1 MTDQTPLEQM
11 SDDNGRG
18 WKFWGIAGT
27 LATIV
32 ACIILFAIAA
42 AIGLAN
48 ESTSAMADFV
58 AIARDMLIILLTLQ
72 AIVIAVAVIVVIIQ
86 VSALLNVFQNEIDP
100 IVSGAQETVD
110 VMKGTAEFVSKH
122 VTEPVI
128 KTTGY
133 VTTAREFVKEA
144 SGVKDMV
151 DSVTDSE
158 SVEDEAHD
166 L

>member
-11 SDDNGRG
+11 TDDNGRG

-27 LATIV
+27 VATIV
-32 ACIILFAIAA
+32 LCSALFLIAA
-42 AIGLAN
+42 VIGLSY

-72 AIVIAVAVIVVIIQ
+72 AIVIAVAVIVVIVQ
-86 VSALLNVFQNEIDP
+86 VSALLNVFQNEVEP

-144 SGVKDMV
+144 SGVKEIF
-151 DSVTDSE
+151 DSFSDSPDDKE
-158 SVEDEAHD
+158 QEW
-166 L
+166 

>member
-11 SDDNGRG
+11 TDENGRG

-27 LATIV
+27 VATIV
-32 ACIILFAIAA
+32 LCMVLFLIAA
-42 AIGLAN
+42 GVGLLN

-58 AIARDMLIILLTLQ
+58 GIARDMLIILLTLQ
-72 AIVIAVAVIVVIIQ
+72 AIVIAVAVIVVIVQ

-128 KTTGY
+128 KTTAY

-144 SGVKDMV
+144 SGLKEMI
-151 DSVTDSE
+151 DSLSE
-158 SVEDEAHD
+158 DKEQEW
-166 L
+166 

>member
-1 MTDQTPLEQM
+1 MTDETPLEQM

-18 WKFWGIAGT
+18 WQFWGIAGT
-27 LATIV
+27 VATIV
-32 ACIILFAIAA
+32 ACLVLFLIAA
-42 AIGLAN
+42 GIGVSN
-48 ESTSAMADFV
+48 DSTSAMANFV

-72 AIVIAVAVIVVIIQ
+72 AIVIAVAVIVVIVQ

-100 IVSGAQETVD
+100 IVSGARETVD

-144 SGVKDMV
+144 SGMKDMF
-151 DSVTDSE
+151 DSMSDS
-158 SVEDEAHD
+158 SEDEPQD
-166 L
+166 T